1 MSFKHLFD
9 KAQTLKSL
17 SNKSADQIGSAIESA
32 QYQKEDII
40 KENRFIPAVNYAS
53 ASSFARYGS
62 AEKYYAE
69 SIDRIWKTYPY
80 DGSLRER
87 LQWENE
93 STEIS
98 L

>member
-53 ASSFARYGS
+53 ASSFAR
-62 AEKYYAE
+62 
-69 SIDRIWKTYPY
+69 
-80 DGSLRER
+80 
-87 LQWENE
+87 
-93 STEIS
+93 
-98 L
+98 